1 MVGNLLKVKPGVDP
15 SKSKIAQAKLDI
27 RSAINNY
34 NIDNATTKMFGFPTD
49 ISSTNGI

>member
-34 NIDNATTKMFGFPTD
+34 NIDNGPARAFGFPVDMTV
-49 ISSTNGI
+49 TNGI